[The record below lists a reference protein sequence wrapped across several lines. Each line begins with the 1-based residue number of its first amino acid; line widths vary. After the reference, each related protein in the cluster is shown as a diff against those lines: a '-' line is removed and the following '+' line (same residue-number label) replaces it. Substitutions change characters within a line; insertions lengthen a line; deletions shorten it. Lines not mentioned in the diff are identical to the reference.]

1 MRPARS
7 DRPTRAV
14 ISLVPMI
21 DVLLIL
27 LVFFMVTSSYLNL
40 DMIKMVE
47 PAGAGA
53 PSQPT
58 SAATPLMIRLA
69 ADGQLY
75 VQGQPR
81 DLSALSGLIATKLA
95 QDPSAAIV
103 LLPSARANTQQL
115 VSAMDLATQAGATQ
129 LRLIRLEGS

>member
-69 ADGQLY
+69 ADGQTQRRL
-75 VQGQPR
+75 VGDEEGHGLVELHGPLAAGEL
-81 DLSALSGLIATKLA
+81 DLHLHRLA
-95 QDPSAAIV
+95 
-103 LLPSARANTQQL
+103 
-115 VSAMDLATQAGATQ
+115 
-129 LRLIRLEGS
+129 RLERLALLAVGGGAAAGPPDPDPQSLAAVLA